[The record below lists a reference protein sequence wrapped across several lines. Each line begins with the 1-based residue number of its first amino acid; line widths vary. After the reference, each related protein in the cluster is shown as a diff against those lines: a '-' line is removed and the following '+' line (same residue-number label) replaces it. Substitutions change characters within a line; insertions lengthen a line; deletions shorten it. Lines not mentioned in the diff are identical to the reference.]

1 MCDVRFGLPDL
12 HVNIGR
18 NVAHRTSHVLREV
31 DEISY
36 FCCLVS
42 SLKENI
48 DLSNLPEHIAVIM
61 DGNGRW
67 AKKQGAARIFGHKNA
82 VEAVRAVTEGCAELG
97 VKFLTLYAF
106 STENWA
112 RPKEEVD
119 ALMELLVNTL
129 KKEIGT
135 LQDNKV
141 KLRTIGETTNLPVNC
156 QKNLAEAMEATRD
169 NTGLQMLVAL
179 SYSGRWELVKAMK
192 KIAADVKN
200 GLVDPNKINE
210 NMVAEHLET
219 AGIPDP
225 ELLIRTS
232 GEMRVSN
239 FLLWQI
245 AYTEIFITDTLW
257 PDFRKENLYEA
268 ICAYQKRER
277 RFGKVLERTV

>member
-1 MCDVRFGLPDL
+1 
-12 HVNIGR
+12 
-18 NVAHRTSHVLREV
+18 VA
-31 DEISY
+31 
-36 FCCLVS
+36 

-67 AKKQGAARIFGHKNA
+67 AKKKGAARIFGHSNA
-82 VEAVRAVTEGCAELG
+82 IDAVDAVTEGCAELG
-97 VKFLTLYAF
+97 VKYLTLYAF

-119 ALMELLVNTL
+119 ALMELLVDTL
-129 KKEIGT
+129 KKQIKRLHENKIK
-135 LQDNKV
+135 LQ
-141 KLRTIGETTNLPVNC
+141 TIGETSNLPIKC
-156 QKNLAEAMEATRD
+156 QKNLAEAIEDTKN
-169 NTGLQMLVAL
+169 NTGLILTIAL

-192 KIAADVKN
+192 KIAADVKKD
-200 GLVDPNKINE
+200 LVDPANINE
-210 NMVAEHLET
+210 SLVSSYMET
-219 AGIPDP
+219 SYMPDP

-245 AYTEIFITDTLW
+245 AYTEIFITNTLW
-257 PDFRKENLYEA
+257 PDFRKEDLYEA

-277 RFGKVLERTV
+277 RFGKVLERTA